1 VVKFWPAKGKSGFIV
16 WRYMLRRDDP
26 SPAPWTK
33 DGQRRIEELG
43 LTMQVNNCLTVTCF
57 SQFSLRSGFA
67 QLVTHWC
74 RPRKFRV

>member
-1 VVKFWPAKGKSGFIV
+1 
-16 WRYMLRRDDP
+16 MLRRDDP

-74 RPRKFRV
+74 RPRKFRVTTCLEIASTRFFYHSL